1 MDVQYPGAIISIAA
15 FCLLAI
21 SIDLPLLVPE
31 FRTI

>member
-1 MDVQYPGAIISIAA
+1 MSSALTAIISIAA

-21 SIDLPLLVPE
+21 SMDLPLMAVE